1 MPIETSYG
9 TSGQAFT
16 ITLNSLA
23 SSATAARQSTQISN
37 ATPLSLDA
45 LVFVVLEIQTGTIAN
60 DRCAYVY
67 AYGTTDDGTTQ
78 TENAGASDAAIT
90 LYDPTNLPLIG
101 VVQMPSQSS
110 VYRAGPFSVA
120 RAFGGIL
127 PARWGIVVRNY
138 CGITLRS
145 TGNSAQYQLI
155 EATVT

>member
-1 MPIETSYG
+1 MPVETSYG
-9 TSGQAFT
+9 TAGQAFT

-23 SSATAARQSTQISN
+23 SSATAARQSDQISN

-45 LVFVVLEIQTGTIAN
+45 LVFVILEIQTGTIGS

-67 AYGTTDDGTTQ
+67 AYGSANDGTDR
-78 TENAGASDAAIT
+78 TEGAGASDAAIT
-90 LYDPTNLPLIG
+90 LNDPTNLPLIG
-101 VVQMPSQSS
+101 VVNMPAQST

-127 PARWGIVVRNY
+127 PARWGIVVRNF

-145 TGNSAQYQLI
+145 TGNSAHYQLI